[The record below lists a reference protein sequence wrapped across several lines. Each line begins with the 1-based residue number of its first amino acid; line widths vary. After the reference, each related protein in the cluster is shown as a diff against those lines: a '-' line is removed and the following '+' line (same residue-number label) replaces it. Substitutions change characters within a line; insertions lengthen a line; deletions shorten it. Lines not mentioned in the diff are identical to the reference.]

1 MVIKKIN
8 NDEIVSANITNFAL
22 EYDAVKY
29 HTWYDNLDYV
39 VDVILNEFND
49 TNFILDYSCGTGI
62 LDERLKFKGLNAKM
76 MLVDAS
82 LKYLRLAYE
91 KFKDDEK
98 YYFRLLDLKKQIK
111 DSLIEDFSG
120 KFDGIVCANAV
131 HLYPSIDETFKE
143 WSELIKKG
151 GKLIINSGN
160 ILNEKMRTP
169 SSVLIDQ
176 TVNDIFNQ
184 SFVIVK
190 NNKKYSKYLDKL
202 SDNSYIQKYSELKDK
217 YFLPIRS
224 IDYYTDSLSKNGFVI
239 KEIKTIDIGVNVDE
253 WYDFLKVYDAGI
265 LGWIGGVEKIT
276 GDIAT
281 IQDLQNRLDIM
292 KESLDVIFNNKN
304 FKANWSYLICEKV

>member
-239 KEIKTIDIGVNVDE
+239 REIKTIDIGVNVGE

-265 LGWIGGVEKIT
+265 LGWIGGVEKIA

-281 IQDLQNRLDIM
+281 VQDLQNRLDIM